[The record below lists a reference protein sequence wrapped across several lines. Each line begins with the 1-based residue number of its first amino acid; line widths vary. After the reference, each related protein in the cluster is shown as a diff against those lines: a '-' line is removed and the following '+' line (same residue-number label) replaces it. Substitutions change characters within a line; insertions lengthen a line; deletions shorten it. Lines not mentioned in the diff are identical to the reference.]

1 MKLGGQTLAVILTEE
16 GKAILRQAITDLPD
30 SPILVVTVE
39 ETDDLGV
46 WIRVAFDAQVH
57 FLLIRWEFILLMDV
71 TREQGRLVGLKG

>member
-1 MKLGGQTLAVILTEE
+1 MKLAGQTVAVILTEE
-16 GKAILRQAITDLPD
+16 GKAILGQAVTDLPD
-30 SPILVVTVE
+30 SSILVTVE

-46 WIRVAFDAQVH
+46 WIRVIFDAQVH

>member
-1 MKLGGQTLAVILTEE
+1 MKLAGQTVAVILTEE
-16 GKAILRQAITDLPD
+16 GKAILGQAVTDLPD
-30 SPILVVTVE
+30 SSILVTVE

-71 TREQGRLVGLKG
+71 TREQGRFVGLKG